1 MSRSR
6 TVALL
11 LGLLSALF
19 AVLALWL
26 MLHNPKVTGPSSG
39 DYTCSATYDTV
50 LNDADN
56 VPGGEPPSDGK
67 VIEAQCIETSESRFT
82 QGLVSAGA
90 AAVLTVF
97 ASGIAV
103 RARRGAPSRENAPVN
118 A

>member
-1 MSRSR
+1 MGRLR

-26 MLHNPKVTGPSSG
+26 VLHNPTVTGPSSG
-39 DYTCSATYDTV
+39 DYTCSAPYDTV

-56 VPGGEPPSDGK
+56 VPGGAPPADGK
-67 VIEAQCIETSESRFT
+67 VIEAKCIETGESRFT
-82 QGLVSAGA
+82 QGLVGAGA
-90 AAVLTVF
+90 AVVLAVL

-103 RARRGAPSRENAPVN
+103 RARRATPSQENTPVN